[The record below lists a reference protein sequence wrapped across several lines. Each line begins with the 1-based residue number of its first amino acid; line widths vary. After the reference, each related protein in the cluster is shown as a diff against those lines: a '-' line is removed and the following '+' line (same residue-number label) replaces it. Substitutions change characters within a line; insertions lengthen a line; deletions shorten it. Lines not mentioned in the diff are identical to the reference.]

1 MTHNHKIFQALSAAV
16 AIFCC
21 FFLGACA
28 SLVPPVGSYPTV
40 SQVSAKP
47 ADLPPYRLQI
57 GDQLSIKFY
66 RNPELNQDVAVRPDG
81 KISLPFVDE
90 VLCAGLTPAELD
102 AELTKRYRGE
112 LTIPDIT
119 VIVTAFGGN
128 KIYVDGEVSHQG
140 VLELAGGMTLRQ
152 ALAAA
157 GGITKTAHK
166 ELVVLIRTD
175 RNGKRSG
182 HALNFA
188 DIRAGVTPDADI
200 PLKPYDVVYVP
211 KSGIA
216 NANVAMELYIQ
227 NMLPVRPGLGIP
239 LF

>member
-1 MTHNHKIFQALSAAV
+1 MRNNHKIFRRLSITAALS
-16 AIFCC
+16 CC
-21 FFLGACA
+21 LFAGACA

-40 SQVSAKP
+40 GEVSAKP

-66 RNPELNQDVAVRPDG
+66 RNPELDQEVAIRPDG

-90 VLCAGLTPAELD
+90 VLCAGITPAELD

-128 KIYVDGEVSHQG
+128 KIYVDGEVDHQG
-140 VLELAGGMTLRQ
+140 VVELAGGMTLRQ

-157 GGITKTAHK
+157 GGVTKTAHK
-166 ELVVLIRTD
+166 QLVVLIRTD
-175 RNGKRSG
+175 RTGKRTG

-188 DIRAGVTPDADI
+188 NIRAGITPEADI

-211 KSGIA
+211 KSSIA
-216 NANVAMELYIQ
+216 NANVAMELYVQ